1 MIAFDP
7 LEAFLDSFP
16 GAEGLDAAALQD
28 YLEQTQAL
36 IAGLDA
42 AEPKN
47 QNSEAFEQW
56 AERHEELEDILDE
69 LLDALEEK
77 I

>member
-16 GAEGLDAAALQD
+16 GADRLDEAALRD
-28 YLEQTQAL
+28 YLDQTRAL
-36 IAGLDA
+36 IARLDA

-47 QNSEAFEQW
+47 ENSEAFDTW
-56 AERHEELEDILDE
+56 AQLHEELEDVLDE
-69 LLDALEEK
+69 LLDALEE
-77 I
+77 